1 MKWTR
6 AVGFLHILAA
16 PAYAL
21 MLWNDS
27 PLLACLIGATLLG
40 SAALLWQGNRW
51 VVIYSGALTLLS
63 LGFLFFLALSVQG
76 PEEHIIPAAL
86 GTGAYLALQA
96 AAVVVE
102 WVSAKPGPEIVT
114 PE

>member
-1 MKWTR
+1 
-6 AVGFLHILAA
+6 
-16 PAYAL
+16 

-27 PLLACLIGATLLG
+27 PPLACLVAATLLG

-51 VVIYSGALTLLS
+51 VVIYGAVLALLS

-76 PEEHIIPAAL
+76 PEEHIVPAAL
-86 GTGAYLALQA
+86 GTGAYLALQS
-96 AAVVVE
+96 AAVVAE
-102 WVSAKPGPEIVT
+102 WVSAKPGPEIIT